1 MRSSKSSSSR
11 LTAVAVTS
19 LPICRI
25 ISKVKKQTKQRR
37 NRWRQTSGQ
46 ICCLVIVLGFKR
58 HRFDDFIQTKL
69 YRFNLE
75 HFWFFFCKMKN
86 KKAVSAKTQ
95 NNTFTFE
102 CRLQELW
109 LLSLWRESWCH
120 RSDSESK
127 SIEVSCTFFLSWKS
141 EAGSVILLVVFISL
155 HPVHFRDDTAS
166 LALAC
171 S

>member
-58 HRFDDFIQTKL
+58 HRFDDL

-75 HFWFFFCKMKN
+75 HFWSSFVKWKIKRQFQQRLKTTHLHS
-86 KKAVSAKTQ
+86 SAG
-95 NNTFTFE
+95 
-102 CRLQELW
+102 CRNYDFWASRGSRDVTVLILNQSRLKW
-109 LLSLWRESWCH
+109 AAH
-120 RSDSESK
+120 
-127 SIEVSCTFFLSWKS
+127 FFLSWKS

-155 HPVHFRDDTAS
+155 HPAHFRDDTAS

>member
-58 HRFDDFIQTKL
+58 HRFDDL

-75 HFWFFFCKMKN
+75 HFWSSFVKWKIKRQFQQRLKTTHLHS
-86 KKAVSAKTQ
+86 SAG
-95 NNTFTFE
+95 
-102 CRLQELW
+102 CRNYDFWASGGSRDVTVLILNQSRLKW
-109 LLSLWRESWCH
+109 AAH
-120 RSDSESK
+120 
-127 SIEVSCTFFLSWKS
+127 FFLSWKS
-141 EAGSVILLVVFISL
+141 EAGSVILLVAFISL
-155 HPVHFRDDTAS
+155 HPAHFRDDIAS

>member
-46 ICCLVIVLGFKR
+46 IRCLVIVLGFKR
-58 HRFDDFIQTKL
+58 HRFDDL

-75 HFWFFFCKMKN
+75 HFWSSFVKWKIKRQFQQRLKTTHLHS
-86 KKAVSAKTQ
+86 SAG
-95 NNTFTFE
+95 
-102 CRLQELW
+102 CRNYDFWASGGSRDVTVLILNQSRLKW
-109 LLSLWRESWCH
+109 AAH
-120 RSDSESK
+120 
-127 SIEVSCTFFLSWKS
+127 FFLSWKS

-155 HPVHFRDDTAS
+155 HPAHFRDDTAS

>member
-75 HFWFFFCKMKN
+75 HFLSSFVKWKIKRQFQQRLKTTHLHS
-86 KKAVSAKTQ
+86 SAG
-95 NNTFTFE
+95 
-102 CRLQELW
+102 CRNYDFWASGGSRDVTVLILNQSRLKW
-109 LLSLWRESWCH
+109 AAH
-120 RSDSESK
+120 
-127 SIEVSCTFFLSWKS
+127 FFLSWKS
-141 EAGSVILLVVFISL
+141 EAGSVILLVAFICL